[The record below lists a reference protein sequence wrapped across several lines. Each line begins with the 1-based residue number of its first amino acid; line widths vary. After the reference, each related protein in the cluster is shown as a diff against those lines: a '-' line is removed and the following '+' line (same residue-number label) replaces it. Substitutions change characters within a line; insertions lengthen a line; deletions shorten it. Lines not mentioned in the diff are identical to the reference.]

1 MQRRLRPTLL
11 CAALLLPSVP
21 SLPAASRTGVPVPVN
36 LEQISPGDAFAWSLL
51 GVLGL
56 TFGLVTA
63 CGLSVY
69 RQFRRV
75 TPETERLEEIKQ
87 AARYSIPDL
96 PLPVPSAAPWE
107 RPADWWKGDPKD
119 CSPPL

>member
-11 CAALLLPSVP
+11 CAALLLPAAT
-21 SLPAASRTGVPVPVN
+21 SLPASSRTGVPVPVN

-63 CGLSVY
+63 CGLGIY

-87 AARYSIPDL
+87 ASRHSAPGL
-96 PLPVPSAAPWE
+96 PLPAPSAAPWE

-119 CSPPL
+119 